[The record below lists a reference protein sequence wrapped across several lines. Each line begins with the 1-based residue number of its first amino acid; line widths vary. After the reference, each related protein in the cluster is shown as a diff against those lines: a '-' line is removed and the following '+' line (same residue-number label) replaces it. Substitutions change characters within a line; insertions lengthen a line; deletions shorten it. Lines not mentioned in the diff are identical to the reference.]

1 MSDAIF
7 FVRTQPRALAEYIPR
22 ASPSIAR
29 MISLNA
35 SESVRTLSERGVF
48 LFHECTLTARALL
61 RDVAGSLYHILVA
74 LLSAGIALL
83 LPAGATKFL
92 AFWSQIESDKLSLIA
107 LELTVAMMLILGL
120 NYLRR
125 SIRDHA
131 LASVATGA
139 GLVSYFPRRARGA
152 QQRIKQLKEE
162 HGVGRTIMVIG
173 SSGYSTLVDQVGDL
187 SSVLDKCLGAKI
199 LLVNP
204 YSYDATTRI
213 QAIGHPEHPLATF
226 REEVRQSIELL
237 RRLKAMGKAIN
248 LKLYADPPLVK
259 MVILGDYLWLQH
271 YHAALDVQTMPEY
284 VLRHNPKDHGF
295 YTLYAH
301 YFSLRWESPEI
312 PEYDFDTDELV
323 YRTKLGHEI
332 RRERYGIDRPS
343 TAKAVTGQVPEG
355 LSDPVSL
362 AAAGQLGSL
371 AA

>member
-1 MSDAIF
+1 M
-7 FVRTQPRALAEYIPR
+7 
-22 ASPSIAR
+22 
-29 MISLNA
+29 
-35 SESVRTLSERGVF
+35 
-48 LFHECTLTARALL
+48 FHECSLTVRALL
-61 RDVAGSLYHILVA
+61 RDIAGSFYHIAVVA
-74 LLSAGIALL
+74 LSAGIALL
-83 LPAGATKFL
+83 LPAGATRFL
-92 AFWSQIESDKLSLIA
+92 AFWSRVEHDKLSLIA
-107 LELTVAMMLILGL
+107 VEMTVAVLLILCL

-131 LASVATGA
+131 LASAATGA
-139 GLVSYFPRRARGA
+139 GLVSYFPRRTRGA

-162 HGVGRTIMVIG
+162 HGAGRTIMVIG

-204 YSYDATTRI
+204 YSYDAATRI
-213 QAIGHPEHPLATF
+213 QAIGHPEHTLATF
-226 REEVRQSIELL
+226 REEVRQSIALL
-237 RRLKAMGKAIN
+237 KRLKAMGKAIN

-312 PEYDFDTDELV
+312 PEYDFETDELV

-332 RRERYGIDRPS
+332 RRERYEIGPQ
-343 TAKAVTGQVPEG
+343 AKEAAVTAEAIDLASPR
-355 LSDPVSL
+355 PVL
-362 AAAGQLGSL
+362 PVKHDTAQGTIPA
-371 AA
+371 